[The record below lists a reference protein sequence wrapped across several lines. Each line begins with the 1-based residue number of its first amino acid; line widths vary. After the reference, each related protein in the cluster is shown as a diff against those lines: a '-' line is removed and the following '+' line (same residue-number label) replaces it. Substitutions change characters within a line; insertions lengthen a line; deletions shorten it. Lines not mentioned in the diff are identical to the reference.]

1 MCEDGSGRVGCGPQE
16 EFRACSDVSIRAED
30 GSADS
35 VPSTDIDLLPEIE
48 ENTIDWS
55 EDLDGPEILLY
66 SGDNGER
73 VAVIVL
79 ASLLTAVLLFGS
91 IFVYYYKVRQLL
103 SQHSYSCPLSC
114 PPSLAAKLKLRP
126 LPSLPSLSLP
136 EKLAGLPSWPLSS
149 VSLSSRLPSFLPS
162 SSRQKRPGEAS
173 RTAAAPVPPPRSRRS
188 RCASRASPAPP
199 VQAVVKIPKSVLDI
213 SGPTEVTIN
222 GVTVSQS
229 GESVMGQTLGP
240 VTPTSRGVICDNPNL
255 HPNLHPNLTAPARS
269 VWAAQPALIISDQ
282 PDSSLDIPPPLPDC
296 PPPEDSLVLSL
307 ETHRDTEA

>member
-1 MCEDGSGRVGCGPQE
+1 M
-16 EFRACSDVSIRAED
+16 SIRAED

-35 VPSTDIDLLPEIE
+35 EPNRDRDITQID

-55 EDLDGPEILLY
+55 EDLEVPEILLY

-79 ASLLTAVLLFGS
+79 ASLLTAVLLFGA

-114 PPSLAAKLKLRP
+114 PPSLATKLKLRP

-136 EKLAGLPSWPLSS
+136 EKLTVLPSWPLSS

-162 SSRQKRPGEAS
+162 SSRQKTPGEAS

-199 VQAVVKIPKSVLDI
+199 VQPVVKIPKSVLDI

-255 HPNLHPNLTAPARS
+255 HPNLHLTAPARS

>member
-1 MCEDGSGRVGCGPQE
+1 M
-16 EFRACSDVSIRAED
+16 SIRAED

-35 VPSTDIDLLPEIE
+35 EPNRDRDITQID

-55 EDLDGPEILLY
+55 EDQGGPEILLY

-79 ASLLTAVLLFGS
+79 ASLLTAVLLFGG

-103 SQHSYSCPLSC
+103 PPPSCPLVC
-114 PPSLAAKLKLRP
+114 PPGLPAKLKLP
-126 LPSLPSLSLP
+126 PGSLSLPSLPSFSLP
-136 EKLAGLPSWPLSS
+136 DKLSVPSWPLSS

-162 SSRQKRPGEAS
+162 RHKTGEV
-173 RTAAAPVPPPRSRRS
+173 RAAAPVPPPRARRGRS
-188 RCASRASPAPP
+188 RCVSPVQP
-199 VQAVVKIPKSVLDI
+199 VQAVKIPKSVLDI

-240 VTPTSRGVICDNPNL
+240 TPTSRGVICDNL
-255 HPNLHPNLTAPARS
+255 GLTAPARTI
-269 VWAAQPALIISDQ
+269 WAAQPAIVISDQ

-307 ETHRDTEA
+307 DTYRDTEA